1 MLLEQWEEGG
11 DYWLN
16 NTLIVLNQYFIYV
29 NKHGNL
35 RRIEVYFAKG
45 LGLNLKAKGQE
56 NHRKVSM

>member
-29 NKHGNL
+29 NKHENL
-35 RRIEVYFAKG
+35 RRIEFYFA
-45 LGLNLKAKGQE
+45 E
-56 NHRKVSM
+56 SIKVEQSM